1 MVMRLLNSVGC
12 CCPSSDERQLL
23 SPLLQSRM
31 SLRGLVAIGWCL
43 YGDGEDGGVDAG
55 TVTIIAFCTDR
66 MPVCRRSRSFVLD
79 SFLLPFQLQL
89 QIHSASLSS
98 ECLSTESLVAVVTLR
113 PLFMP
118 ATCRRGTSG
127 RLRVYSGNAYDNPMN
142 IYDASAATSWLSR
155 HRSRKIKQPAA
166 MLCSPRRTSVHGSEN
181 YVKNMTTRL
190 QCFVVGCRSHDLDSN
205 CNVLQCCFALVSY
218 GCL

>member
-1 MVMRLLNSVGC
+1 MVCGKKLGRKFLGSRLVEPHFLIRNYCSPTVMRLLNSVGC

-89 QIHSASLSS
+89 
-98 ECLSTESLVAVVTLR
+98 
-113 PLFMP
+113 
-118 ATCRRGTSG
+118 
-127 RLRVYSGNAYDNPMN
+127 
-142 IYDASAATSWLSR
+142 
-155 HRSRKIKQPAA
+155 
-166 MLCSPRRTSVHGSEN
+166 
-181 YVKNMTTRL
+181 
-190 QCFVVGCRSHDLDSN
+190 
-205 CNVLQCCFALVSY
+205 
-218 GCL
+218 